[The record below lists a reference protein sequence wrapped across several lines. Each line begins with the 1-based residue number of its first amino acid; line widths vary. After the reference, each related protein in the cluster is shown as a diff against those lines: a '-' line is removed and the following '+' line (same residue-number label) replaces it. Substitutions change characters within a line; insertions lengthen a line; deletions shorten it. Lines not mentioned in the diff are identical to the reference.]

1 MDILGRGYQIL
12 PGPLLWNIWS
22 RRTTMVICEFGD
34 WFFLKAIEA
43 DLRIGPLARLG
54 QAQDAWN

>member
-1 MDILGRGYQIL
+1 MASIMHAIEADVG
-12 PGPLLWNIWS
+12 NIWS